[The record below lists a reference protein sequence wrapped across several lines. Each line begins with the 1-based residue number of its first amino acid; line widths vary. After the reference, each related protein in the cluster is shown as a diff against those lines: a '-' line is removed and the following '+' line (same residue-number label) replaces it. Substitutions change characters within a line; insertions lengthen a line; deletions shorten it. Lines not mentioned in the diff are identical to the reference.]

1 MDANLSTA
9 PNDASSNS
17 RSQGY
22 FFAEEVPF
30 GMALMRM
37 VLPPVLMIDLFY
49 RHPWV
54 RELYS
59 TDGATAPL
67 GVNFA
72 IPSLLPEFGGGVA
85 VALHAVLIAAMI
97 CSSIGWFT
105 RISLVTATVL
115 YSYFGLL
122 DSLSTITKYTVI
134 ATHLLLLLAV
144 SSSHKIWSVDAW
156 LERRRN
162 PGGPE
167 NAEMPKGPVWPAKL
181 VQLLFGIIY
190 LGAAITKMHTPSFFS
205 GDQLM
210 YWTMTYVNNVHPL
223 GDWLSQYPLILSAFG
238 YITIV
243 WEIAFVFAI
252 FHRGMK
258 WWAIAIGAFFHIM
271 TMFTLG
277 LYIFPMVMFCGY
289 LGYVMTS
296 EWQVISNWRVAGFFS
311 TLARSI
317 PQWLERVVP
326 APRQRPWAAPAAY
339 ALTLGV
345 VALAAVEVE
354 YLRDPYKERGPNG
367 PLALEEITPEE
378 FDKLFEPDRP
388 IRPSDKLLAFD
399 LGTFQIGEHLSNRRR
414 EFKQGERIIAQATIS
429 PPHEDMWLDCWLHES
444 KPGSEPNQM
453 VPGRSVVKVG
463 QSVARET
470 FRANFLFKVDESLPP
485 GEYFLRLRS
494 GRDDL
499 AIKKFTLL
507 PRGEVRPEIEDDVPA
522 QPEESLQAN

>member
-1 MDANLSTA
+1 
-9 PNDASSNS
+9 
-17 RSQGY
+17 
-22 FFAEEVPF
+22 
-30 GMALMRM
+30 
-37 VLPPVLMIDLFY
+37 
-49 RHPWV
+49 
-54 RELYS
+54 
-59 TDGATAPL
+59 
-67 GVNFA
+67 
-72 IPSLLPEFGGGVA
+72 
-85 VALHAVLIAAMI
+85 
-97 CSSIGWFT
+97 
-105 RISLVTATVL
+105 
-115 YSYFGLL
+115 
-122 DSLSTITKYTVI
+122 
-134 ATHLLLLLAV
+134 
-144 SSSHKIWSVDAW
+144 
-156 LERRRN
+156 
-162 PGGPE
+162 
-167 NAEMPKGPVWPAKL
+167 
-181 VQLLFGIIY
+181 GIIC